1 MISVLP
7 NVVSSMRNHNLC
19 LVPVFTE
26 TLGKITP
33 PSSMLAC
40 NMYEDVDLA
49 MIFEYVNPARL

>member
-1 MISVLP
+1 MISVLLDI
-7 NVVSSMRNHNLC
+7 VSWMHNRSFC